1 MALSPLVEQALA
13 GSNRE
18 LTLLAARGL
27 LPLAP
32 ADLIDLQ
39 VRLARGADPEV
50 ARLAGESLAALEPRV
65 LVPVLALEAG
75 PDVLRWFAGSSGDRE
90 VIGTLLRRRD
100 VPQDVMMQLAPR
112 LPADLQEILLL
123 RQDRILAT
131 PELLEALESNP
142 QLSAYARRRILEY
155 REHLLPSAAG
165 APIGLP
171 REPSM
176 PPAEGEPDDEEVAAA
191 IELARQEA
199 PGAEAGEI
207 EEKTGLSEGQIR
219 QLPVPV
225 RLKLARGAPKTLRQ
239 FLVRDN
245 SALVALAVVQANPLV
260 DQEVEQYAK
269 MRNVVSEVL
278 EYLGKHRTW
287 SNKYPVALS
296 LVTNPRTPL
305 SVALG
310 LLSRISVRDLRN
322 IGRDRNLPE
331 AVRSAAARLH
341 RVKSQ

>member
-1 MALSPLVEQALA
+1 VDPSPLVEQALA
-13 GSNRE
+13 GSNRQ

-27 LPLAP
+27 LPLAR
-32 ADLIDLQ
+32 AELIDLQ
-39 VRLARGADPEV
+39 VRLAEGADPEV
-50 ARLAGESLAALEPRV
+50 SRLAGESLAALEPRM
-65 LVPVLALEAG
+65 LVPVLAQEAG
-75 PDVLRWFAGSSGDRE
+75 PEVLRWFAGGSGNRE
-90 VIGTLLRRRD
+90 VIETLLRRRD

-123 RQDRILAT
+123 RQDRITAT

-155 REHLLPSAAG
+155 REHLLPSAVS
-165 APIGLP
+165 APIGA
-171 REPSM
+171 
-176 PPAEGEPDDEEVAAA
+176 PAVPAPADEGEPSEAEVAAA
-191 IELARQEA
+191 IALARQEA
-199 PGAEAGEI
+199 VTADTGDI

-310 LLSRISVRDLRN
+310 LLSRIAVRDLRN